1 MPPISSLKYIM
12 ASLLNPKTFLFI
24 YIKWFSLLYSNS
36 RLISMIIILTCY
48 HSKMQCILWKKLTL
62 FLQNNITLQL
72 NCTFVKGSQ
81 IWREKHPIKSLYI
94 FLLTSLKSVYKL
106 LHGDNGISTPHCH
119 YCILLQPFLSP
130 HELESDQDRK
140 TKLSTLTLYDYL
152 TLPNISVALV
162 QHKERTTPLW
172 LSLVRLTQRVPA
184 SIRQQA
190 NIQLYFTTYKQ
201 TNK

>member
-1 MPPISSLKYIM
+1 M

-106 LHGDNGISTPHCH
+106 FYMETMVYQPPIAITV
-119 YCILLQPFLSP
+119 YCCSRFYLRMSSNQTKIG
-130 HELESDQDRK
+130 
-140 TKLSTLTLYDYL
+140 KLSSPPWRSTTTSLCLT
-152 TLPNISVALV
+152 SV
-162 QHKERTTPLW
+162 
-172 LSLVRLTQRVPA
+172 
-184 SIRQQA
+184 
-190 NIQLYFTTYKQ
+190 
-201 TNK
+201 